1 MYICSIVVVVVG
13 VLQRQSDKL
22 TKWPI
27 AVLVTW
33 DWAEGGITPLRL
45 QALEFTE
52 DGHWP
57 IVISGVYIR
66 DFLLKWVEYKDKTV
80 RG

>member
-1 MYICSIVVVVVG
+1 MYICSIMVVVVG

-33 DWAEGGITPLRL
+33 DWAEGDHTSEASSSGIHRR
-45 QALEFTE
+45 
-52 DGHWP
+52 WP

>member
-1 MYICSIVVVVVG
+1 MANSSAG
-13 VLQRQSDKL
+13 HMGL
-22 TKWPI
+22 
-27 AVLVTW
+27 
-33 DWAEGGITPLRL
+33 GGGGDHTSEASSSGIHRR
-45 QALEFTE
+45 
-52 DGHWP
+52 WP